1 MKEKI
6 KHPKVFISY
15 AWGTEEY
22 QSKVLTFAKDLQS
35 DGVEVLLDKWSL
47 KEGHDTYAYM
57 EQSVSDTSV
66 TNVLIL
72 LDPVYA
78 EKANE
83 RMGGVGTETQIISP
97 EIYNHTTQEKF
108 LPVIMERAENGS
120 VPKPNYLKSIMHFD
134 LSDLDKYNDEYKR
147 LVRRL
152 FGVEVYARPEL
163 GQPPKWLFE
172 NDSISSNTRIKLE
185 GIKKARNARQAKT
198 EFIDLLNDLK
208 ERLISF
214 HSETINYLELY
225 EELRPFRE
233 EYLQIVK
240 TSCSLDDGHV
250 LLGDYLQELYS
261 ELIDV
266 TVMQREPKQV
276 FLHEIFIY
284 TVVIVFKAKDYE
296 SLAYLLNRSY
306 FGRSIGT
313 GNQKIGFHIFY
324 HHSQKMNA
332 AKNHK
337 DSKNY
342 YSGTAA
348 LWIENIAS
356 DYCNKRELAF
366 ADVLLHNY
374 SLLGANYRNANLW
387 FPILYLYGGEDDTI
401 LQSLAVQL
409 KSSETAQRWARIF
422 GFDEIASFK
431 NKISCV
437 LKEIEARE
445 YRRMRYSEA
454 FEEVQLLTDY
464 IKPMDIGIIR

>member
-22 QSKVLTFAKDLQS
+22 QGKVLTFAKDLQS

-108 LPVIMERAENGS
+108 LPVIMERADNGS

-152 FGVEVYARPEL
+152 FGVEVYAKPEL

-185 GIKKARNARQAKT
+185 GIKKREMQGRQ
-198 EFIDLLNDLK
+198 
-208 ERLISF
+208 
-214 HSETINYLELY
+214 
-225 EELRPFRE
+225 
-233 EYLQIVK
+233 
-240 TSCSLDDGHV
+240 
-250 LLGDYLQELYS
+250 
-261 ELIDV
+261 
-266 TVMQREPKQV
+266 KQ
-276 FLHEIFIY
+276 
-284 TVVIVFKAKDYE
+284 
-296 SLAYLLNRSY
+296 
-306 FGRSIGT
+306 
-313 GNQKIGFHIFY
+313 
-324 HHSQKMNA
+324 
-332 AKNHK
+332 
-337 DSKNY
+337 
-342 YSGTAA
+342 
-348 LWIENIAS
+348 
-356 DYCNKRELAF
+356 
-366 ADVLLHNY
+366 
-374 SLLGANYRNANLW
+374 SLL
-387 FPILYLYGGEDDTI
+387 T
-401 LQSLAVQL
+401 
-409 KSSETAQRWARIF
+409 
-422 GFDEIASFK
+422 
-431 NKISCV
+431 C
-437 LKEIEARE
+437 
-445 YRRMRYSEA
+445 
-454 FEEVQLLTDY
+454 
-464 IKPMDIGIIR
+464 